1 MDEYRA
7 AKTPLIELL
16 RSVPKHAVEMLEAWN
31 SRAEDVSIKEY
42 QQDLQLRDD
51 HIAEQASRIKELEER
66 RCEICGYAE
75 HHREHTG
82 CLRVFVDE
90 QAAEISRLKA
100 LIEKIE
106 YLVRSHWNPHKQLDR
121 GQQISNEVV
130 EYIIENI
137 VKFKGNLHGPKT
149 SPSAS
154 SS

>member
-1 MDEYRA
+1 MIDPGTVILLGDE
-7 AKTPLIELL
+7 LDQL
-16 RSVPKHAVEMLEAWN
+16 HAENA
-31 SRAEDVSIKEY
+31 
-42 QQDLQLRDD
+42 
-51 HIAEQASRIKELEER
+51 
-66 RCEICGYAE
+66 
-75 HHREHTG
+75 
-82 CLRVFVDE
+82 
-90 QAAEISRLKA
+90 RLKVELAEWKAHDEA

-154 SS
+154 GS